1 MTNKLITGSSFIP
14 VIDILFMSSLV
25 YILLW
30 LVCIMYLSWCN
41 HNTVY
46 LYCQYAFSISGISG
60 MYVIYMLYWLY
71 LQVTDFQNVCSVTLR
86 IFGGR
91 YRGYIRI
98 ILYLFKRIM
107 SIIYILFLFLILI
120 LGALFNVTVT

>member
-1 MTNKLITGSSFIP
+1 MTNKLITVVSFIP
-14 VIDILFMSSLV
+14 VIDILFMSSLA
-25 YILLW
+25 YSLLR

-60 MYVIYMLYWLY
+60 MYVCYILHWLFM
-71 LQVTDFQNVCSVTLR
+71 QVSVCQNAYSVTLR